1 MMRALP
7 LLAAAARL
15 PFASTQCAEWSP
27 GGLAAQDWHC
37 VPSSPAANPPDC
49 SDTAGN
55 TITVMAD
62 ESQRITS
69 SGTLTEW
76 TYAANVAGKTT
87 LQIWRQGPTPT
98 GFLLVCRTEVTAP
111 AAGLQHAI
119 LAPGPGDPAGCQV
132 EEGDYVGMWQPG
144 LGVVGIRWLS
154 AVPDG
159 QKDGKLAVAS
169 QAPSITAEPTIGK
182 SFTIQR
188 VGAPRS
194 YAVTLTICGSQW
206 GLMFVAVLA
215 VGVGAGRPSHK
226 SPPLSLQR
234 FVLLVAKGHRVR
246 RVGSTWAGE
255 QRTGSG

>member
-111 AAGLQHAI
+111 AAGLQHAS
-119 LAPGPGDPAGCQV
+119 LAPGPGDPACQV

-215 VGVGAGRPSHK
+215 VGVGSGRPSHK

-234 FVLLVAKGHRVR
+234 LAKGHRVR